1 MNNPM
6 SCMTDTDGL
15 TVTAG
20 EELTHNV
27 QPLLHEI
34 RHALVK
40 LLADG
45 GNTVIDLRSIPLA
58 PGEEQKL
65 LDKLGQGE
73 VYARLHA
80 LGPTEIVETRYPG
93 VWVVV
98 LSNNDNEVIGKFIE
112 VCDMPDLLRSQQEDI
127 RHGLEQLQA
136 QLA

>member
-1 MNNPM
+1 M
-6 SCMTDTDGL
+6 SCMKDTDMPQ
-15 TVTAG
+15 VEAG
-20 EELTHNV
+20 ESLTHNV

-40 LLADG
+40 LLDDG
-45 GNTVIDLRSIPLA
+45 GNTVIDLRSMPLA

-65 LDKLGQGE
+65 LEELGHGE

-98 LSNNDNEVIGKFIE
+98 HSNNDDEVIGKFIE

-127 RHGLEQLQA
+127 RNGLEQLQA